1 MCYLICNDFYLYVAG
16 KVNKNLPSKLTII
29 GLLLLDQELR
39 TNTAFDWAAEVV
51 VVVVGVEVV
60 LVVVVLVVDVTA
72 VVVVVSK
79 QLKFSHG
86 QPAAQLL

>member
-1 MCYLICNDFYLYVAG
+1 MMAG
-16 KVNKNLPSKLTII
+16 KENKNLPSKLTTI
-29 GLLLLDQELR
+29 GLLFDDHELR

-51 VVVVGVEVV
+51 VVVVVVVEVV
-60 LVVVVLVVDVTA
+60 GVLVVDVTA